1 MERIFRVNGK
11 EFADEKEALKYEE
24 ELKQKELERKKK
36 LQAEE
41 TMLNCIKEKAKE
53 ITDLVKEYRKATGKK
68 LYFTEY
74 NGELRVV
81 ERYASL
87 FDDLFWF

>member
-11 EFADEKEALKYEE
+11 EFADEKGALKYEE

-53 ITDLVKEYRKATGKK
+53 ITDLVKEYRKDIGKK

>member
-74 NGELRVV
+74 NGELKVV